1 MTIIPYWE
9 AKMSANKFVRKLMLL
24 RKSECFLEK
33 RSNST
38 EEVFFQAGGNPLKKG
53 GDSDTTF
60 SYKFT

>member
-1 MTIIPYWE
+1 
-9 AKMSANKFVRKLMLL
+9 MLL

-53 GDSDTTF
+53 GDGDTTF
-60 SYKFT
+60 SYKLT